1 MVTAVDLPFI
11 PTPAES
17 HSLEDL
23 KAYGIYRLL
32 SKDAKKHVTKKPH
45 VLEYV
50 HMLPIDEIG
59 MPKFVNRLS
68 GDIKNLKN
76 PNLIYS
82 ITNDLSIHIY
92 PDDRDVRDYYIPIEP
107 VLFRDIDPLIEK
119 VEYQLAKLVKE
130 TDKVEE
136 SDEKKEL
143 LLDALD
149 KICIVDKSLDEGGG
163 EGDSE
168 EEEEEE
174 DEEEEWDEEEWDD
187 ADLDVE
193 EWDGEDSDD
202 EDWDDEDSDD
212 EDSDDEDE
220 DDNAKVSNKK
230 PQFFNKIK
238 ALYDTKINGKKSFDL
253 ENIKG
258 LLKSSSSNEV
268 EQIRVSEA
276 DYKALKYLMIRD
288 KVGMGVLQPFI
299 SDPNIEDI
307 SCTGLGPIFIE
318 HKIFE
323 SVKATI
329 GFNDHETL
337 DKFVLN
343 LAERSGRPVSYAQP
357 VMDAALPDGSR
368 INIVFGKEISKRGS
382 NFTIR
387 KFSDTPISILQ
398 LIEFGSLDY
407 RIAAYLWIMLN
418 AGLNIFVAGETA
430 SGKTTLMNAITT
442 FLPVNSKVVS
452 IENTPEVQIPH
463 KNWIREVNKEESKMD
478 TGEVTMFDLLK
489 AALRQRPNEIIIGEI
504 RGEEGKIAFQAMQTG
519 HPVMSTFHAASVQK
533 LIRRLT
539 GDPINIP
546 KAYLDNLNL
555 VVIQHAVRGPDGKL
569 KRRVVSV
576 NELVGY
582 DPVKQDFNFVETF
595 SWDPI
600 EDRFIFNADNNSYL
614 LEYVIAPQKGIPRSN
629 IKAIYQDVEKRAKIL
644 ERIHTSGTVDFYDL
658 FTMIT
663 KIEKERIVL

>member
-1 MVTAVDLPFI
+1 
-11 PTPAES
+11 
-17 HSLEDL
+17 
-23 KAYGIYRLL
+23 
-32 SKDAKKHVTKKPH
+32 
-45 VLEYV
+45 
-50 HMLPIDEIG
+50 
-59 MPKFVNRLS
+59 
-68 GDIKNLKN
+68 
-76 PNLIYS
+76 
-82 ITNDLSIHIY
+82 
-92 PDDRDVRDYYIPIEP
+92 
-107 VLFRDIDPLIEK
+107 
-119 VEYQLAKLVKE
+119 
-130 TDKVEE
+130 
-136 SDEKKEL
+136 
-143 LLDALD
+143 
-149 KICIVDKSLDEGGG
+149 
-163 EGDSE
+163 
-168 EEEEEE
+168 
-174 DEEEEWDEEEWDD
+174 
-187 ADLDVE
+187 
-193 EWDGEDSDD
+193 
-202 EDWDDEDSDD
+202 
-212 EDSDDEDE
+212 
-220 DDNAKVSNKK
+220 
-230 PQFFNKIK
+230 
-238 ALYDTKINGKKSFDL
+238 
-253 ENIKG
+253 
-258 LLKSSSSNEV
+258 
-268 EQIRVSEA
+268 
-276 DYKALKYLMIRD
+276 
-288 KVGMGVLQPFI
+288 
-299 SDPNIEDI
+299 
-307 SCTGLGPIFIE
+307 
-318 HKIFE
+318 
-323 SVKATI
+323 
-329 GFNDHETL
+329 
-337 DKFVLN
+337 
-343 LAERSGRPVSYAQP
+343 
-357 VMDAALPDGSR
+357 MDAALPDGSR

-463 KNWIREVNKEESKMD
+463 KNWIREVNKEETKND

-569 KRRVVSV
+569 KRRVTSV

-614 LEYVIAPQKGIPRSN
+614 LEYVIAPQKGIPRN
-629 IKAIYQDVEKRAKIL
+629 RIKEIYQDVEKRAKIL
-644 ERIHTSGTVDFYDL
+644 ERIHKSGTVDFYDL